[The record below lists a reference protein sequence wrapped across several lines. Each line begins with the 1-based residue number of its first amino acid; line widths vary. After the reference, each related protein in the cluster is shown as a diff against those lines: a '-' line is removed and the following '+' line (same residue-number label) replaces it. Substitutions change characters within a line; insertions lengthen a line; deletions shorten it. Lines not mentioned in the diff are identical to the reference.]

1 VIVRSWEGTWASDAL
16 QTPEFAAFQ
25 VPFEDADGGVIKAQ
39 KRQRKLLV
47 AE

>member
-1 VIVRSWEGTWASDAL
+1 MIVRSWEGTWASDAL

-25 VPFEDADGGVIKAQ
+25 VPYEDTEGGVNKEQ

-47 AE
+47 E

>member
-1 VIVRSWEGTWASDAL
+1 MRSWEGTWASDVL

-25 VPFEDADGGVIKAQ
+25 VPYEDSEGGVNKEQ

-47 AE
+47 E

>member
-25 VPFEDADGGVIKAQ
+25 VPYEDADGGVNKAQ
-39 KRQRKLLV
+39 KRQRKLL